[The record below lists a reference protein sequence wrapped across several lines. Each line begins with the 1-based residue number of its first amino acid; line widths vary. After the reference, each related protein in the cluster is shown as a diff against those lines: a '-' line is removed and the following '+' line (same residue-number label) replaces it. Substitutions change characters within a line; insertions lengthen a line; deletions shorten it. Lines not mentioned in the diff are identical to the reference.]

1 MPKAKNVDVSDDE
14 LELKNNITPVVS
26 EKKEDINDDYE
37 TDENTRRQMEVCE
50 ALLEVKQRQE
60 HIKKLKQAILQDK
73 ARPPPFQFKPAK
85 SKKPVVVKPSKV
97 KPPEPVLSSDTEE
110 ESEESTPEA
119 QPEPEPVKPV
129 KEKRKVPQS
138 VLDNLKKG
146 RELLA
151 EKKKNQVIQK
161 QELKVAKKKEKVDK
175 KQKEQELL
183 EEIVKPLKQSKNE
196 ILIKKAKALAK
207 KKLKE
212 QKLLE
217 LSMSDVSSDDM
228 ELPKQNV
235 RQIRRPPTPQP
246 PIPET
251 PRFIFY

>member
-1 MPKAKNVDVSDDE
+1 MPKAKNADVSDDE

-26 EKKEDINDDYE
+26 EKKEDINNGYHSDDNC
-37 TDENTRRQMEVCE
+37 DRQMEVYE
-50 ALLEVKQRQE
+50 AMMEVKQRQE
-60 HIKKLKQAILQDK
+60 HIKKLKEAIIQK
-73 ARPPPFQFKPAK
+73 KGRPPPLEIKPVK
-85 SKKPVVVKPSKV
+85 TKKPVVKVSKV
-97 KPPEPVLSSDTEE
+97 KPPEPVVSSDTEE
-110 ESEESTPEA
+110 EPE
-119 QPEPEPVKPV
+119 PEPAPEPVKPV
-129 KEKRKVPQS
+129 KAKRQVPQS

-151 EKKKNQVIQK
+151 VKKKNQVIQK

-196 ILIKKAKALAK
+196 TLIKKAKLLAK

-212 QKLLE
+212 QKILE
-217 LSMSDVSSDDM
+217 LSMSDVSSSET

-235 RQIRRPPTPQP
+235 RQIRRPPPTPQP

>member
-26 EKKEDINDDYE
+26 EKKEDNDGYE

-50 ALLEVKQRQE
+50 AMLEIRERQE
-60 HIKKLKQAILQDK
+60 YVKKLKAAVLHDK
-73 ARPPPFQFKPAK
+73 PRPPPFELKSAK
-85 SKKPVVVKPSKV
+85 TKKPVVKPSKV
-97 KPPEPVLSSDTEE
+97 KPPQPVISSDTEE
-110 ESEESTPEA
+110 EPE
-119 QPEPEPVKPV
+119 PVPVPVPEPVK
-129 KEKRKVPQS
+129 KAKRQVPQS

-146 RELLA
+146 REVLA
-151 EKKKNQVIQK
+151 VKKKNQVIQK

-212 QKLLE
+212 QKILE

-235 RQIRRPPTPQP
+235 RQIRRPSTPQP

-251 PRFIFY
+251 PSFIFY

>member
-1 MPKAKNVDVSDDE
+1 MPKAKNADVSDDE
-14 LELKNNITPVVS
+14 LELKNNITPVVN
-26 EKKEDINDDYE
+26 EKKEDINNGYE

-50 ALLEVKQRQE
+50 AMLEIRERQE
-60 HIKKLKQAILQDK
+60 YVKKLKAAVLHNK
-73 ARPPPFQFKPAK
+73 PRPPPFELKPAK
-85 SKKPVVVKPSKV
+85 TKKPVVKPSKV
-97 KPPEPVLSSDTEE
+97 KPPEHVVSSDTEE
-110 ESEESTPEA
+110 E
-119 QPEPEPVKPV
+119 PEPVPEPETEPVKPV
-129 KEKRKVPQS
+129 KAKRQVPQS

-196 ILIKKAKALAK
+196 TLIKKAKLLAK

-212 QKLLE
+212 QKILE
-217 LSMSDVSSDDM
+217 LSMSDVSSSET

>member
-14 LELKNNITPVVS
+14 LELKNNITPVVN
-26 EKKEDINDDYE
+26 EKKEDINNGYHSDD
-37 TDENTRRQMEVCE
+37 NCNRQMEVYE
-50 ALLEVKQRQE
+50 AMMEVKQRQE
-60 HIKKLKQAILQDK
+60 HIKKLKEAIIQK
-73 ARPPPFQFKPAK
+73 KGRPAPFELKPAK
-85 SKKPVVVKPSKV
+85 TKKPVVKPSKV
-97 KPPEPVLSSDTEE
+97 KPPEPVVSSDTEE
-110 ESEESTPEA
+110 E
-119 QPEPEPVKPV
+119 PEPEPEPQPEPV
-129 KEKRKVPQS
+129 KKAKRQVPQS

-151 EKKKNQVIQK
+151 VKKKNQVIQK

-196 ILIKKAKALAK
+196 TLIKKAKLLAK

-212 QKLLE
+212 QKILE
-217 LSMSDVSSDDM
+217 LSMSDVSSSET

>member
-1 MPKAKNVDVSDDE
+1 MPKAKNVVVSDDE

-26 EKKEDINDDYE
+26 EKKEDTDGYE
-37 TDENTRRQMEVCE
+37 TDENIRRQMEVYE
-50 ALLEVKQRQE
+50 AMQEVKQRQE
-60 HIKKLKQAILQDK
+60 HIKKLKSAVLHDK
-73 ARPPPFQFKPAK
+73 PRPPPFELKSTK
-85 SKKPVVVKPSKV
+85 SKKPVVKPSKV
-97 KPPEPVLSSDTEE
+97 KPPEPVVSSDTEE
-110 ESEESTPEA
+110 E
-119 QPEPEPVKPV
+119 PEPEPVPQSEPVKPV
-129 KEKRKVPQS
+129 KAKRQVPQS

-151 EKKKNQVIQK
+151 VKKKNQVIQK

-196 ILIKKAKALAK
+196 TLIKKAKLLAK

-212 QKLLE
+212 QKILE
-217 LSMSDVSSDDM
+217 LSMSDVSSSET

-235 RQIRRPPTPQP
+235 RQIRRPPTPQQ

>member
-1 MPKAKNVDVSDDE
+1 MPKAKNPDVSDDE

-26 EKKEDINDDYE
+26 EKKEDINDGYVSDDVC
-37 TDENTRRQMEVCE
+37 TRQMEVYE
-50 ALLEVKQRQE
+50 AMQEVKQRQE
-60 HIKKLKQAILQDK
+60 HIKKLKQAIIEKK
-73 ARPPPFQFKPAK
+73 ARPPPLELKIKPAK
-85 SKKPVVVKPSKV
+85 TKTPVVKVSKV

-110 ESEESTPEA
+110 ESGQPE
-119 QPEPEPVKPV
+119 PEPEPVKPV
-129 KEKRKVPQS
+129 KAKRQVPQS

-212 QKLLE
+212 QKILE

-235 RQIRRPPTPQP
+235 RQIRKPPTPQP

>member
-26 EKKEDINDDYE
+26 EKKEDINNGYHSDD
-37 TDENTRRQMEVCE
+37 NCNRQMEVYE
-50 ALLEVKQRQE
+50 AMMEVKQRQE
-60 HIKKLKQAILQDK
+60 HIKKLKEAIIQK
-73 ARPPPFQFKPAK
+73 KGRPPPLEIKPVK
-85 SKKPVVVKPSKV
+85 TKKPVVKVSKV
-97 KPPEPVLSSDTEE
+97 KPPEPVVSSDTEE
-110 ESEESTPEA
+110 E
-119 QPEPEPVKPV
+119 PEPEPVPQSEPV
-129 KEKRKVPQS
+129 KKAKRQVPQS

-196 ILIKKAKALAK
+196 TLIKKAKLLAK

-212 QKLLE
+212 QKILE
-217 LSMSDVSSDDM
+217 LSMSDVSSSET

-235 RQIRRPPTPQP
+235 RQIRRPPPTPQP

>member
-1 MPKAKNVDVSDDE
+1 MPKAKNVVVSDDE

-26 EKKEDINDDYE
+26 EKKEDIDGGYE
-37 TDENTRRQMEVCE
+37 TDENIRRQMEVYE
-50 ALLEVKQRQE
+50 AMQEVKQRQE
-60 HIKKLKQAILQDK
+60 HIKKLKSAVLHDK
-73 ARPPPFQFKPAK
+73 PRPPPFELKSTK
-85 SKKPVVVKPSKV
+85 SKKPVVKPSKV
-97 KPPEPVLSSDTEE
+97 KPPEPVISSDTEE
-110 ESEESTPEA
+110 PES
-119 QPEPEPVKPV
+119 EPEPVPVPEPQPV
-129 KEKRKVPQS
+129 KKAKRQVPQS

-151 EKKKNQVIQK
+151 VKKKNQVIQK

-217 LSMSDVSSDDM
+217 LSMSDVSSDET

>member
-1 MPKAKNVDVSDDE
+1 MPKAKNVEVSDDD

-26 EKKEDINDDYE
+26 EKKEEIDTGYE
-37 TDENTRRQMEVCE
+37 TDENTRRQMEVYE
-50 ALLEVKQRQE
+50 AMLEVKQRQE
-60 HIKKLKQAILQDK
+60 HIKKLKSAVLHDK
-73 ARPPPFQFKPAK
+73 PRPPPFELKPVK
-85 SKKPVVVKPSKV
+85 TKKPVVKPSKV

-110 ESEESTPEA
+110 EPEPA
-119 QPEPEPVKPV
+119 PEPEPVK
-129 KEKRKVPQS
+129 KAKRQVPQS

-217 LSMSDVSSDDM
+217 LSMSDVSSSET

>member
-1 MPKAKNVDVSDDE
+1 MPKAKNADVSDDE
-14 LELKNNITPVVS
+14 LELKNNITPIVS
-26 EKKEDINDDYE
+26 EKKEDINSGYHSDDNC
-37 TDENTRRQMEVCE
+37 DRQMEVYE
-50 ALLEVKQRQE
+50 AMMEVKQRQE
-60 HIKKLKQAILQDK
+60 HIKKLKEAIIQK
-73 ARPPPFQFKPAK
+73 KGRPPPLEIKPVK
-85 SKKPVVVKPSKV
+85 TKKPVVKVSKV

-110 ESEESTPEA
+110 EPV
-119 QPEPEPVKPV
+119 PVPVPVPEPVK
-129 KEKRKVPQS
+129 KAKRQVPQS

-146 RELLA
+146 RDLLA
-151 EKKKNQVIQK
+151 VKKKNQVIQK

-196 ILIKKAKALAK
+196 TLIKKAKALAK

-212 QKLLE
+212 QKILE
-217 LSMSDVSSDDM
+217 LSMSDVSSSET